1 MRVGLNSGEVVVRVI
16 GNDLHMDYSAVGETT
31 HLAAR
36 MEQMAM
42 PGSIRLTASTLGLVE
57 GLVQVAAL
65 GLFGAPL
72 ATNAQPPAKV
82 PRIGFLLFSRPDAP
96 QTQYAAEAF
105 RQGLREHGWVEGQ
118 NLAIEWRYAGGRA
131 EGLPALAADLVQ
143 REVNVLVTHGPTIR
157 PAQQATHTIPIV
169 MAVVTDPVASG
180 LVASL
185 ARPGGNLTSV
195 SIGAAELGGKRL
207 ELLMQVVP

>member
-1 MRVGLNSGEVVVRVI
+1 MTRCTL
-16 GNDLHMDYSAVGETT
+16 
-31 HLAAR
+31 
-36 MEQMAM
+36 
-42 PGSIRLTASTLGLVE
+42 RLLL
-57 GLVQVAAL
+57 AL

-118 NLAIEWRYAGGRA
+118 NLAIEWRYADRRA

-185 ARPGGNLTSV
+185 ARPGGNLTGV
-195 SIGAAELGGKRL
+195 SIGAAKLGGKRL